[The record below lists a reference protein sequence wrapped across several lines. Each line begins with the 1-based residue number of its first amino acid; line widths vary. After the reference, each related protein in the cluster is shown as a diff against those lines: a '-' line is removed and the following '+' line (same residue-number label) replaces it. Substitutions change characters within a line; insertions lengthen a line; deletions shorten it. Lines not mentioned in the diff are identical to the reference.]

1 MKLSKILSMKIS
13 QGDNVKLNFQIL
25 DKAKILQ
32 FNLDKKSSNLSTNQL
47 VLNSLI
53 GTLVKYGPSGRI
65 EPYLAES
72 WEISSDR
79 KTWKFRIREHLFC
92 EDGEEISAQLFH
104 KSLIESLKEYRKQ
117 KSAIM
122 FDYLIGW
129 GNFLN
134 GTTDELEGI
143 RSYNNILEFQ
153 FIHYPDEILELLRM
167 PYFGLWRFD
176 ENNKLVSTSAYSL
189 REYRKDK
196 ILLSLR
202 KGWFSSSQ
210 NSFEEVE
217 ISLINSF
224 NTSEPLP
231 QNTILQI
238 PFNDQLNNS
247 KTKSYWIQF
256 PPTLLEAFVLSPFK
270 ENFFNNQENRQK
282 FLNNIRSLPKN
293 VIRSNDFY
301 PSAASNS
308 PSSSKVNFQ
317 IKGNENPLTF
327 ILERSNSSEEELTR
341 INYIITKGLEG
352 SGMKYQ
358 IITRNLNDESMMEKI
373 MSNRSYDARISAVNI
388 GAYPVY
394 TAIKMMFCTKL
405 GITFPGHEERFCEII
420 EENLTK
426 GNLMNQSFIDQFNE
440 SLNNEAIIIPIDHKS
455 QALLASNN
463 LDPAFLPPTSPYPLF
478 EMLKGKEG
486 E

>member
-1 MKLSKILSMKIS
+1 M
-13 QGDNVKLNFQIL
+13 KLNFQIL
-25 DKAKILQ
+25 DKANILQ
-32 FNLDKKSSNLSTNQL
+32 FNLDKKASNLSTNQL

-53 GTLVKYGPSGRI
+53 GTLVKYGPTGRI

-79 KTWKFRIREHLFC
+79 KKWKFKIREHLFC
-92 EDGEEISAQLFH
+92 EDGELITAQLFH

-122 FDYLIGW
+122 FDYLVGW
-129 GNFLN
+129 KPFLD
-134 GTTDELEGI
+134 GRTDELEGI
-143 RSYNNILEFQ
+143 KSYNNILEFQ

-167 PYFGLWRFD
+167 PYFGLWRYD
-176 ENNKLVSTSAYSL
+176 KNQLISTSAYSL
-189 REYRKDK
+189 KEYNKNK
-196 ILLSLR
+196 ILLNLR
-202 KGWFSSSQ
+202 NGWFSSNQ
-210 NSFEEVE
+210 QSFKEVE

-224 NTSEPLP
+224 NISEPLP
-231 QNTILQI
+231 QNTIIQI
-238 PFNDQLNNS
+238 PYNDLLNTS

-256 PPTLLEAFVLSPFK
+256 PPTLLETFVLSPFK
-270 ENFFNNQENRQK
+270 DNFFNHRGNRQK
-282 FLNNIRSLPKN
+282 FLSNIRSLSKD
-293 VIRSNDFY
+293 VIESNDFY
-301 PSAASNS
+301 PSAPANFPTASE
-308 PSSSKVNFQ
+308 VNFQ
-317 IKGNENPLTF
+317 VNGSKNLLTF
-327 ILERSNSSEEELTR
+327 ILERSNYSEQEFTR
-341 INYIITKGLEG
+341 INHLITKGLDG

-373 MSNRSYDARISAVNI
+373 MSNRSYDARISSVNI

-420 EENLTK
+420 EENLTQ

-440 SLNNEAIIIPIDHKS
+440 SLINEAIIIPIDHKS
-455 QALLASNN
+455 QALLASDN

-478 EMLKGKEG
+478 EMLKGHTIE
-486 E
+486 